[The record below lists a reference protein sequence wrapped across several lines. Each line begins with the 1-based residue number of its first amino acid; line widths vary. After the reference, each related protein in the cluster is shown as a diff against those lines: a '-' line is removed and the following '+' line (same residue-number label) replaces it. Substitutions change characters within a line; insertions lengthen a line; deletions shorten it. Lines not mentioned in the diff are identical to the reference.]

1 MLDMGIIKIEINLSE
16 LTQAVE
22 LFQKNRRQALEGL
35 GKEIREGVSRFFNQ
49 LLHTE
54 MTLFLGKADQTLN
67 KRNGYYEREYALK
80 GLGCLQIRMP
90 RDRKNKF
97 KSEIIPVHEQ
107 IDFRIKEDLALLHLA
122 GISTRMIGMISRKL
136 IGIEVSSDTV
146 TKSLGLIEENA
157 LKWLNRPISEDYWA
171 LFVDGTNFRMQRRGS
186 TEKEPSLV
194 VLGLNLKNQFSILA
208 IEPGQKDS
216 ASCWGSLFEDLKQRG
231 LKADKVRLGVMDG
244 LSGLENIFKGSFSN
258 AQTAR
263 CWVHAKRN
271 ASSKCPAR
279 FLESFNIFVD
289 QIMYASSENG
299 ARVAFKQLQEVLGT
313 DAQRAVSCLEKD
325 LESLLVHYQFDRKLW
340 RTLKTTNPIERVNKE
355 LKRRTKSMETLGER
369 TLRIVTAFVAL
380 RLEYYWQ
387 QFPADSE
394 RVKYLKPFQRR
405 ELESVMGTMI
415 H

>member
-22 LFQKNRRQALEGL
+22 SFQKNRRQALESL

-54 MTLFLGKADQTLN
+54 MTLFLGKADQSLN

-90 RDRKNKF
+90 RDRKNRF

-136 IGIEVSSDTV
+136 IGVEVSSDTV

-157 LKWLNRPISEDYWA
+157 LNWLNRPISEEYWA

-216 ASCWGSLFEDLKQRG
+216 ASCWESLFEDLKHRG
-231 LKADKVRLGVMDG
+231 LKSDKVRLGVMDG
-244 LSGLENIFKGSFSN
+244 LSGLENIFKESFSN

-271 ASSKCPAR
+271 AISKCPAR
-279 FLESFNIFVD
+279 FLESFNVFVE
-289 QIMYASSENG
+289 QIMYASSENA
-299 ARVAFKQLQEVLGT
+299 ARVAFKQLQEVLGS

-369 TLRIVTAFVAL
+369 TLRVVTAFVAL

>member
-1 MLDMGIIKIEINLSE
+1 MLGMGIIKIEVNLAE
-16 LTQAVE
+16 LTEAVE
-22 LFQKNRRQALEGL
+22 SFRVNRRQSLEHL

-54 MTLFLGKADQTLN
+54 MTLFLGKPDQSFN

-80 GLGCLQIRMP
+80 GIGALRIRMP
-90 RDRKNKF
+90 RDRKGLF
-97 KSEIIPVHEQ
+97 KSDVVPSYEQ

-122 GISTRMIGMISRKL
+122 GISRRMIGMISRKL
-136 IGIEVSSDTV
+136 IGVEVSSDTV
-146 TKSLGLIEENA
+146 TDSLVLIEDKA
-157 LKWLNRPISEDYWA
+157 LEWLNRPIAEDYWA
-171 LFVDGTNFRMQRRGS
+171 LFVDGTNFRMQRRDS
-186 TEKEPSLV
+186 TEKEPALV
-194 VLGLNLKNQFSILA
+194 VLGLNGKNQFSILA

-216 ASCWGSLFEDLKQRG
+216 ATCWGSLFGELKARG

-244 LSGLENIFKGSFSN
+244 LSGLQAVFKENFSN

-271 ASSKCPAR
+271 ATAKCPAR
-279 FLESFNIFVD
+279 FLESFNILVD
-289 QIMYASSENG
+289 QVMYANSEND
-299 ARVAFKQLQEVLGT
+299 ARVAFKKLQDVLGQ
-313 DAQRAVSCLEKD
+313 DAGRAVSCLEKD
-325 LESLLVHYQFDRKLW
+325 LESLLVHYRFDKTLW

-355 LKRRTKSMETLGER
+355 LKRRTKTMETLGER

-387 QFPADSE
+387 QFPADSD
-394 RVKYLKPFQRR
+394 RIRYLKPFQRKQ
-405 ELESVMGTMI
+405 LESVLETMI